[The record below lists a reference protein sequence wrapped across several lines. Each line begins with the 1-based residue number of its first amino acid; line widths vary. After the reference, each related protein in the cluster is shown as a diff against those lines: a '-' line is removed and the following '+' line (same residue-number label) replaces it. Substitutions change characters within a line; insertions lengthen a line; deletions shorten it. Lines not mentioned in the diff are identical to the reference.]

1 MAELDSQPKSIQSL
15 YAWYSDEKLF
25 VNRRYQR
32 KLVWTLE
39 EKQKLIESILKQYP
53 VPAILLAD
61 RAAGGYE
68 IIDGLQRLH
77 TIVSFIEGAFPTLGG
92 EYFDVEKFPTAN
104 ERAEQG
110 IFEIKVDEGKIAA
123 RDVTNLLDYSVAVSV
138 MRGATEDDIDDVFGR
153 INTYGHRLSDQER
166 RQAGVQGGFSEVV
179 RELACL
185 MRGDV
190 SSDFLD
196 LSLMPTI
203 SIDLPKT
210 RHGYEVKADEVFWV
224 TEGILR
230 STDLRD
236 SMDEQ
241 CIADIAACIVGG
253 KLIERSREALDK
265 VYGADSDEY
274 ERIAT
279 ALEVYGRDALT
290 DEISFCIDE
299 IRNVAGSGKAPVKLK
314 ALFFSQPTNNAFP
327 ALFAT
332 VVIALHQALIGQR
345 KEIANYE
352 GVKSVL
358 TKLNTRIDTGR
369 GSTTVSERQKNVDAV
384 KGLLQDHLADSDLEN
399 VYSNHS
405 VAEIDAMIRRSEIE
419 VPEYELK
426 QGMLNLSASREPNSE
441 VLSKVVRTVCAIA
454 NNGNDRGGSLIV
466 GVTDKA
472 ADSVR
477 ISQLDGVSPRKVGSR
492 HVVGVKREAKVLG
505 ESAEVYYTR
514 WKNAIKNSDLSSPLK
529 EDVLSSI
536 TYHDYFGL
544 GLILIGVPA
553 QKSVSYVGDEI
564 YMRSGDETVQA
575 DGAKKIAAVLQRF
588 S

>member
-1 MAELDSQPKSIQSL
+1 MADLESQPKSVQSL
-15 YAWYSDEKLF
+15 YAWYGDEKLF

-53 VPAILLAD
+53 IPALLLAD
-61 RAAGGYE
+61 RSAGGYE

-77 TIVSFIEGAFPTLGG
+77 TIVSFIENAFPTLNGK
-92 EYFDVEKFPTAN
+92 YFDVEKFPTAN
-104 ERAEQG
+104 ERAELE
-110 IFEIKVDEGKIAA
+110 IFASKTSESKISA
-123 RDVTNLLDYSVAVSV
+123 REVTNLLDYSVAVSV
-138 MRGATEDDIDDVFGR
+138 MRGASEEDIDDVFGR

-179 RELACL
+179 RDLACI

-190 SSDFLD
+190 SSDVLG
-196 LSLMPTI
+196 LSQMPSI

-210 RHGYEVKADEVFWV
+210 KHGYEVKADEVFWV

-241 CIADIAACIVGG
+241 CLADIGACIVGG
-253 KLIERSREALDK
+253 KLIERSKEALDK
-265 VYGADSDEY
+265 IYGADEDEF

-279 ALEVYGRDALT
+279 ALEVYGPDPLK
-290 DEISFCIDE
+290 DEVVFCIDE
-299 IRNVAGSGKAPVKLK
+299 IRKVAGSGKTPMKLK
-314 ALFFSQPTNNAFP
+314 ALLFSQPTNNAFP

-332 VVIALHQALIGQR
+332 VVIALHQALIGQ
-345 KEIANYE
+345 KKNIASYE

-358 TKLNTRIDTGR
+358 MRLNTRIDTGR

-384 KGLLQDHLADSDLEN
+384 KGLLQDYLADSDLSN

-419 VPEYELK
+419 LPEYELK
-426 QGMLNLSASREPNSE
+426 QGLLCLSADREVNAG
-441 VLSKVVRTVCAIA
+441 LLDRVVRTVCAIA
-454 NNGNDRGGSLIV
+454 NNGKDRGGSLIV
-466 GVTDKA
+466 GVTDKR
-472 ADSVR
+472 ADADR
-477 ISQLDGVSPRKVGSR
+477 ILLLDGVSPRKVGSR
-492 HVVGVKREAKVLG
+492 LVVGVKREARVL
-505 ESAEVYYTR
+505 EELAEAYFTR

-536 TYHDYFGL
+536 SYHDYFGL

-553 QKSVSYVGDEI
+553 QKSVSYVGNDI
-564 YMRSGDETVQA
+564 HMRSGDETVQA
-575 DGAKKIAAVLQRF
+575 SDAKMIAAVVQRF

>member
-1 MAELDSQPKSIQSL
+1 MADLESQPKSVQSL
-15 YAWYSDEKLF
+15 YAWYSGDKLF

-61 RAAGGYE
+61 RSTGGYE

-77 TIVSFIEGAFPTLGG
+77 TIVSFIEGAFPTLDGN
-92 EYFDVEKFPTAN
+92 YFDVEKFPTAN

-110 IFEIKVDEGKIAA
+110 VFEPREGEPKISAT
-123 RDVTNLLDYSVAVSV
+123 DVTNLLDYSVAVSV
-138 MRGATEDDIDDVFGR
+138 MRGASEEDIDDVFGR

-166 RQAGVQGGFSEVV
+166 RQAGVKGGFSEVV
-179 RELACL
+179 RELACV

-196 LSLMPTI
+196 LSQMPSI

-210 RHGYEVKADEVFWV
+210 KHGYEVKADEVFWV

-241 CIADIAACIVGG
+241 CLADIAVCIVGG
-253 KLIERSREALDK
+253 KLIERSKEALDK
-265 VYGADSDEY
+265 VYGADEDEF

-279 ALEVYGRDALT
+279 ALEVYGRDPLK
-290 DEISFCIDE
+290 DEVIFCIDE
-299 IRNVAGSGKAPVKLK
+299 IRKVAASGKSPVKLK

-332 VVIALHQALIGQR
+332 VVIALHQALIGQ
-345 KEIANYE
+345 KKKIANYG

-384 KGLLQDHLADSDLEN
+384 KGLLQDHLADSDLSN

-419 VPEYELK
+419 LPEYELK
-426 QGMLNLSASREPNSE
+426 QGLLALSSDRQVNVALLEKI
-441 VLSKVVRTVCAIA
+441 VKTICAIA
-454 NNGNDRGGSLIV
+454 NNGKDRGGSLIV
-466 GVTDKA
+466 GVTDKRED
-472 ADSVR
+472 ADR
-477 ISQLDGVSPRKVGSR
+477 ILQLDGVSPRRVGSR
-492 HVVGVKREAKVLG
+492 LVVGVKREAGALA
-505 ESAEVYYTR
+505 ESTEAYFTR

-529 EDVLSSI
+529 EDVLSSLS
-536 TYHDYFGL
+536 YHDYFGL

-553 QKSVSYVGDEI
+553 QKSVSYVGNDI
-564 YMRSGDETVQA
+564 YMRSGDDTVQA
-575 DGAKKIAAVLQRF
+575 SDAKQIAAVVQRF